1 MNISESRGSPV
12 YWKLPFMSSFPKE
25 GTGGALIAAI
35 SALCVCR
42 ESNWQVVKSAPW
54 PSEWDEPNGSV
65 NEGRCERKS
74 CWAERTSEAT
84 PLHTQAPPRGEKRW
98 KNKNEINI
106 IFYFCNE
113 RDRNFM
119 FFMFCTTIQI
129 SLNCYGSLIIP
140 TSKQCHVCLAPERDN
155 ASARLSRR
163 WFQETWSAILRC
175 ICMNGSVLWENDAQP
190 WPERCKWAPATCR
203 NLGLSQFS

>member
-1 MNISESRGSPV
+1 
-12 YWKLPFMSSFPKE
+12 MSSFLKE

-35 SALCVCR
+35 SELCVCR

-54 PSEWDEPNGSV
+54 PKEWDDPNESV
-65 NEGRCERKS
+65 KGRALVSWAHEWSDSTTHASLTER
-74 CWAERTSEAT
+74 R
-84 PLHTQAPPRGEKRW
+84 KRW

-140 TSKQCHVCLAPERDN
+140 RRNN
-155 ASARLSRR
+155 AMSAARQSGTTLSARLSRR
-163 WFQETWSAILRC
+163 WFQETWSTILRC
-175 ICMNGSVLWENDAQP
+175 ICMNGSVLREMMHPPVWAGES
-190 WPERCKWAPATCR
+190 WCKRTF
-203 NLGLSQFS
+203 Q